1 MAVLIADAPFTPPPA
16 LPPPPLV
23 VESAGGRLRRVGV
36 TAVLVAGPGVALGV
50 AVPLLWGHGVHLQDL
65 VIAVILYGLTGH
77 GITIGFHR
85 LFTHRSF
92 KANRGLKI
100 ALAAAGSMAIEG
112 SLISWVANHRR
123 HHRYSDHP
131 GDPHSPYNSAGPAGP
146 VGYRGFMHAHV
157 GWLFNAD
164 TTPTARYA
172 ADLLAD
178 NDLVVINRLFPLFA
192 LASLALP
199 FGIGYALSGTLT
211 AAISAL
217 VWAGII
223 RMTVLHHV
231 TWSTNSI
238 CHLYGTHP
246 YKTADHSTNFAPLAL
261 LSMGENWHNL
271 HHAYPSSARHGA
283 GPHQLDTSATL
294 IKLFEKAGWATKVH
308 WPTPQQL
315 AQLHT

>member
-1 MAVLIADAPFTPPPA
+1 V
-16 LPPPPLV
+16 
-23 VESAGGRLRRVGV
+23 
-36 TAVLVAGPGVALGV
+36 
-50 AVPLLWGHGVHLQDL
+50 
-65 VIAVILYGLTGH
+65 
-77 GITIGFHR
+77 
-85 LFTHRSF
+85 
-92 KANRGLKI
+92 LKI
-100 ALAAAGSMAIEG
+100 ALAAAGSMALEG

-123 HHRYSDHP
+123 HHRFSDQP
-131 GDPHSPYNSAGPAGP
+131 GDPHSPHRPGGEAAG
-146 VGYRGFMHAHV
+146 YKGFIHAHV

-164 TTPTARYA
+164 TTPAARYA

-178 NDLVVINRLFPLFA
+178 DDLVVINRLFPLFA

-199 FGIGYALSGTLT
+199 FGIGYALSGTL
-211 AAISAL
+211 AAAVSAL

-246 YKTADHSTNFAPLAL
+246 YKTTDHSTNFAPLAL

-283 GPHQLDTSATL
+283 GRHQLDSSATL

-308 WPTPQQL
+308 WPTSQQL
-315 AQLHT
+315 ANLHT